1 MPVVCAEFAQFL
13 SITCSKR
20 GRSFFWE
27 DLTFLSSIFALPRCS
42 SCFSPDSLSPSNT
55 RQSSFLYHDC
65 FSMWMPFWILDITCE
80 TWKIVILNYGFM
92 VLAGHWPQTKA
103 LIIWGLRREQEVG
116 RLPADN
122 NQWEEG
128 WNRTTRLQLGPGE
141 VDGNTHES
149 GRALSQLLALL
160 VAYVRILEA
169 SQEFLTFRVLDP

>member
-103 LIIWGLRREQEVG
+103 LMIEVG
-116 RLPADN
+116 QGNHRWGGFWPTTSNGRKVETGLHDCN
-122 NQWEEG
+122 WNQ
-128 WNRTTRLQLGPGE
+128 E

-149 GRALSQLLALL
+149 GRAL
-160 VAYVRILEA
+160 
-169 SQEFLTFRVLDP
+169 

>member
-20 GRSFFWE
+20 GRRFFWE

-65 FSMWMPFWILDITCE
+65 FSMWMPFCILDITCE

-103 LIIWGLRREQEVG
+103 LIIWGLRWEQEVG
-116 RLPADN
+116 TFNINHLFFI
-122 NQWEEG
+122 
-128 WNRTTRLQLGPGE
+128 
-141 VDGNTHES
+141 
-149 GRALSQLLALL
+149 L
-160 VAYVRILEA
+160 VKL
-169 SQEFLTFRVLDP
+169 FLNMKCCHFFNLYKM